1 MKTLYFIDL
10 FSGIGGFH
18 IALSKLGHK
27 CLLASDI
34 NKYANEVYKKNH
46 KLTPREDITKIPLDE
61 IPDHDIVCAG
71 FPCQPFSNA
80 GEKKGFNDTRGTLF
94 HNIAN
99 ILEHKKPK
107 YIILENVKHLVKHDK
122 GNTYKVIKEKL
133 NELGYALPKK
143 DVILSP
149 HLFGIPQRRE
159 RIYILGIRKDLIHS
173 DELVFNFD
181 DIKKKDLINILDENV
196 DKKYR
201 ISDYELN
208 ILNAWEELKQEL
220 GEKISGF
227 PIYIDYFE
235 YSQPTENLQKWKQE
249 YIIKNQIFYKENKE
263 ILDKWI
269 DKYSVRNFNTRDRRF
284 EWQAGKNYKSI
295 WDTYIQLRQSGIRCK
310 KPDYFPTLVA
320 MVQTPI
326 IGKFKRRLTP
336 REAARLQS
344 FPEDFEIDTNDHQA
358 YKQFGNSVNVEVVKY
373 LANKLLV
380 V

>member
-1 MKTLYFIDL
+1 MKKLKFIDL

-18 IALSKLGHK
+18 IALSKLGHT
-27 CLLASDI
+27 CVLASDI
-34 NKYANEVYKKNH
+34 NKYANEVYEKNH
-46 KLTPREDITKIPLDE
+46 KLKPKEDITKIPLDE
-61 IPDHDIVCAG
+61 IEDHDILCAG

-80 GEKKGFNDTRGTLF
+80 GDKKGFNDTRGTLF

-99 ILEHKKPK
+99 ILGHKKPK

-133 NELGYALPKK
+133 KELGYVLPKK

-149 HLFGIPQRRE
+149 HLFGVPQRRE
-159 RIYILGIRKDLIHS
+159 RIYILGIRKDQINS
-173 DELVFNFD
+173 EELEFNFD
-181 DIKKKDLINILDENV
+181 DLVNKKLINILDDTV
-196 DKKYR
+196 DKKYN

-208 ILNAWEELKQEL
+208 ILNAWEEIKKEL
-220 GEKISGF
+220 GDKISGF
-227 PIYIDYFE
+227 PIYVDYFE
-235 YSQPTENLQKWKQE
+235 YNEPTENLQKWKQD
-249 YIIKNQIFYKENKE
+249 YIAKNQKFYKENKE
-263 ILDKWI
+263 ILDKWMN
-269 DKYSVRNFNTRDRRF
+269 KYKVRDFNTRDRRF

-344 FPEDFEIDTNDHQA
+344 FPEDFEMDLNDHQA

-373 LANKLLV
+373 LANKLLAI
-380 V
+380 

>member
-181 DIKKKDLINILDENV
+181 DIKKKDLINILDEND